1 MNRSFVIAIA
11 AAIVTCLAGQAYA
24 ADDTKVKSAT
34 RQVEEGAKTIG
45 DGKVGTGVEETAKGV
60 GNTVVEGAKYTGD
73 KLKESAR
80 AAEPQAKDAWSNLKD
95 SANSFGTSVKNFVTR
110 LFSK

>member
-1 MNRSFVIAIA
+1 MSRSVVIVIAA
-11 AAIVTCLAGQAYA
+11 VAFMSFAGQGFA
-24 ADDTKVKSAT
+24 ADDRKVKSAT
-34 RQVEEGAKTIG
+34 RQVEEGAKSIG

-73 KLKESAR
+73 KLKESAK

-95 SANSFGTSVKNFVTR
+95 SANSFGASVKNFVTR
-110 LFSK
+110 LFGK